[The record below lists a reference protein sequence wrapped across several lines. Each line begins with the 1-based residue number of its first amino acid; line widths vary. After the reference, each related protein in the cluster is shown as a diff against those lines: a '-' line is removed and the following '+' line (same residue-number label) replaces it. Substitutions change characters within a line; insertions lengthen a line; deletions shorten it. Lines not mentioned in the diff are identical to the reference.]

1 MVTTPFL
8 ASLIS
13 KKIELKAYK
22 AGHCLLDISIKNIL
36 PCFSKIS
43 RF

>member
-1 MVTTPFL
+1 MENLSNLYQMHVMVTTPFL

-22 AGHCLLDISIKNIL
+22 AGHCLWDIFN
-36 PCFSKIS
+36 
-43 RF
+43 